1 MKVLLTGSSGF
12 LGGYLVEELISHG
25 YEVVGIDNFSKYG
38 QIKKSYDDHPK
49 YKFIQGDC
57 KDVNLMKEIAS
68 DCDQVIA
75 AAAMIGG
82 ITYFHEFAYDLLAEN
97 ERILASTFDGAIS
110 SFNSGRTKKI
120 TVISSSM
127 VFESANLYPT
137 PESEVLNSPPPKST
151 YGFQKLSSE
160 YYAKGA
166 FEQYG
171 LPYTI
176 IRPFNCIGTGEGRA
190 LSDKEVFS
198 GNIKL
203 AMSHVLPDLIQKILK
218 GQNPVHLL
226 GNGNQIRHYT
236 HGKDLA
242 RGIRLSMEIDSS
254 FNNDFNLSTS
264 RSTSVIELAKIV
276 WNQIKGEE
284 EFKYQLEAGFKYD
297 VQKRMP
303 CTKKAKELLGFEA
316 EISLEDG
323 VKEVIEWIKDQINLG
338 NM

>member
-1 MKVLLTGSSGF
+1 
-12 LGGYLVEELISHG
+12 
-25 YEVVGIDNFSKYG
+25 
-38 QIKKSYDDHPK
+38 
-49 YKFIQGDC
+49 
-57 KDVNLMKEIAS
+57 
-68 DCDQVIA
+68 
-75 AAAMIGG
+75 
-82 ITYFHEFAYDLLAEN
+82 
-97 ERILASTFDGAIS
+97 
-110 SFNSGRTKKI
+110 
-120 TVISSSM
+120 
-127 VFESANLYPT
+127 
-137 PESEVLNSPPPKST
+137 
-151 YGFQKLSSE
+151 
-160 YYAKGA
+160 
-166 FEQYG
+166 
-171 LPYTI
+171 
-176 IRPFNCIGTGEGRA
+176 
-190 LSDKEVFS
+190 
-198 GNIKL
+198 
-203 AMSHVLPDLIQKILK
+203 MSHVLPDLIQKILK